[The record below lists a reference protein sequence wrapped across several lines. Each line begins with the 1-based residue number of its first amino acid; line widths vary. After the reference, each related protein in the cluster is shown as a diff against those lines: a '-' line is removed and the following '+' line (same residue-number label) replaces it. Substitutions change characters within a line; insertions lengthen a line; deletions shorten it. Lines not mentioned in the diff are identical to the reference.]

1 MFALR
6 AARGVQQLPLVNWF
20 GSAWGVDT
28 VICVLAGT
36 AGNVDTCQPL
46 NCSTGAMLKV
56 MVEPTGFK
64 KWMIHFN
71 GFSTLNNSWRW
82 VVWLKTWP
90 IRSTKHA
97 RPTEDGLI
105 SVGLCTSCPL
115 CVFVEELIC
124 KARWGRIHLSLNVVI
139 ASSMWLWSAQKC
151 NCCSSGKNRSRGP
164 FPTSFQCLFFSVSK
178 GMYTDGQILFVLG
191 HSFREKLEP

>member
-6 AARGVQQLPLVNWF
+6 CLRCTAAAAGELVWVGVPEGWIRWFVFWLGLQEMLSPVNLWIAVKTPYWRLWQNWQLLRSEWNSLWFFHSEPLLEMGCLTENMTHPVVLNVPVPLKMNW
-20 GSAWGVDT
+20 SL
-28 VICVLAGT
+28 C
-36 AGNVDTCQPL
+36 
-46 NCSTGAMLKV
+46 
-56 MVEPTGFK
+56 
-64 KWMIHFN
+64 
-71 GFSTLNNSWRW
+71 
-82 VVWLKTWP
+82 
-90 IRSTKHA
+90 
-97 RPTEDGLI
+97 
-105 SVGLCTSCPL
+105 LCTSWPL
-115 CVFVEELIC
+115 CMFVEELIC

-151 NCCSSGKNRSRGP
+151 NCCSSEKNRSRGL